1 MRRIPPGLIYTV
13 ALAISS
19 ALNFLALLVWANTL
33 TPHEFGVYSLV
44 LATALLINSAGF
56 EWLRLITAR
65 MTADPKDP
73 SGVNRARGNA
83 VFAVV
88 IAAMSLLAIVAI
100 GLCLARVKAA
110 TLPSV
115 WWPMIAA
122 IVFSETMLAI
132 TNTLSRVRFLPWQF
146 FRSIVARG
154 LLSLLV
160 GVVLVKVFGLGALG
174 AVTGVV
180 VAQTL
185 VVISSLV
192 LDPFWRSVR
201 PFSVGREELATILKF
216 GAPLILGC
224 ALNYAV
230 GVADRYIIGFHAG
243 TEAVGLYS
251 APFDLMQ
258 KTIVFIM
265 LAINLTAFPALVR
278 TFEAD
283 GPVAARAQLERN
295 FLLIAGLGVPAT
307 VGVAVLAPGVA
318 HMLLG
323 HAFRARA
330 AALLPWIAVAAL
342 FRSMVSFHLN
352 MAFQL
357 VRRTGAMIAAPAV
370 CLGIIVLAG
379 PYALARY
386 GLTGMAA
393 LAAIVQISGFLVT
406 WALAVRAFR
415 FSLLSL
421 DLAKLLVAS
430 AAMGAVLWPL
440 RHQTHPLV
448 TVALVAL
455 GATVFAGA
463 LLVLRF
469 GPAKAGLARVLKRLK
484 RA

>member
-1 MRRIPPGLIYTV
+1 MKRFPPGLIYTV

-65 MTADPKDP
+65 MTADPQDP
-73 SGVNRARGNA
+73 SGVNRARSNA
-83 VFAVV
+83 VFMVV
-88 IAAMSLLAIVAI
+88 IVAMGLLALVAV
-100 GLCLARVKAA
+100 GLSLGGIKAA
-110 TLPSV
+110 TLPPI

-154 LLSLLV
+154 LLSLAV
-160 GVVLVKVFGLGALG
+160 GVVLVKVFHLGAVG

-180 VAQTL
+180 AAQLL
-185 VVISSLV
+185 VVLSSLV
-192 LDPFWRSVR
+192 LDPFWRTTR
-201 PFSVGREELATILKF
+201 PFSVGREELVVILKF

-230 GVADRYIIGFHAG
+230 GVADRYIIGFRAG

-283 GPVAARAQLERN
+283 GAVAARAQLERN

-323 HAFRARA
+323 QAFRVRA

-357 VRRTGAMIAAPAV
+357 VRRTGSMIAAPAV
-370 CLGIIVLAG
+370 CLGVIVLAG

-393 LAAIVQISGFLVT
+393 LAAAVQITGFLVT
-406 WALAVRAFR
+406 WALAVRAFQ
-415 FSLLSL
+415 FSLFSL
-421 DLAKLLVAS
+421 DLAKLLAAS
-430 AAMGAVLWPL
+430 AIMGVVLWPL
-440 RHQTHPLV
+440 RHETHPVV
-448 TVALVAL
+448 TVALVGL
-455 GATVFAGA
+455 GATTFAVA
-463 LLVLRF
+463 LLVLQF
-469 GPAKAGLARVLKRLK
+469 GPAKAGLVRVLKRL
-484 RA
+484 RR